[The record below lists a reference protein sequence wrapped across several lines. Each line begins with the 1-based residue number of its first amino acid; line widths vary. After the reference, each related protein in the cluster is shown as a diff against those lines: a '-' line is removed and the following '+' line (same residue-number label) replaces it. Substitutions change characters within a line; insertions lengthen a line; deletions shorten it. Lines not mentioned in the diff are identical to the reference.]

1 MERPSAERAA
11 FLSQVCGADAELRRE
26 VEEMLAACDTAGDF
40 LEARP
45 GRLAAEI
52 LGAESSAFSI
62 SPALEAGQTLDH
74 YQIISLLG
82 KGGMGEVYLAQDQRL
97 HRKVALKVLPADDTH
112 DRNRVRRFEQEARA
126 ALALNHPN
134 IAMIFDVGQTE
145 RGHFI
150 AMELV
155 EGQTLRAILRGGKH
169 SLAAATETAVQIAQA
184 LAAAHQAGVIHRDIK
199 PENLMRRP
207 DGYIKVLD
215 FGLAKLTEARNEAEK
230 RIPHSALHTPHSG
243 TARGTVMGTVSYM
256 SPEQA
261 RGQEV
266 DARTDLFSLG
276 VVLFELA
283 TGQLPF
289 NGETPSDVLAAILKS
304 EPPALEE
311 LLPSVP
317 AKMQCILALALRKN
331 REERYQTAGELLH
344 DLRELKRD
352 LEWDSEQRETSKLPG
367 PAVNDEGA
375 GNSGTGKITAAR
387 TQSSAEYVVNEIKRH
402 KLAVSLGAMALMLA
416 AALVYLFIMRNA
428 RTSGPGLTAI
438 KSLAVLPLANVS
450 GAPEQEYFSD
460 GLTEALI
467 TDLARIGA
475 LRVIS
480 RTSAMQYKGARKSLP
495 QVARELNV
503 EAVLEGSV
511 TRAGDRVRIT
521 AQLIHAPSETPLWAH
536 SYERDVRD
544 VLALQREVARD
555 IVANISLKLTPE
567 EQRHLA
573 DARPVNPAAY
583 EAYLQGRYHWNK
595 RTADG
600 LDMAIIY
607 FQDALRLAPDY
618 ALAYAGL
625 ADSYLLLT
633 PYRNVPAGQSYPKS
647 KEAAQQALKLD
658 PSLAAAHAALAVVK
672 HEYDWD
678 WPGAEQGFKRAIE
691 LNPNHATAHQ
701 WYAELL
707 TRLRRK
713 AEARA
718 EIERALALDPLSLI
732 VNSVSGWV
740 YLNSREPDLA
750 AEQLRKTLELD
761 ARFIPAHGYLGLAY
775 QQQGQ
780 YAQALA
786 EFRRAHELSGGSPR
800 YLANLGVA
808 QALSGQPRAARQT
821 LNELLRL
828 NAQQRVH
835 PFHLAS
841 LCTAL
846 GDREQAFVWLEQAY
860 RERGVWVLFL
870 HLDPLFDRL
879 RPDARFT
886 DLLMRVGLSSG

>member
-1 MERPSAERAA
+1 MEHSSAERAA
-11 FLSQVCGADAELRRE
+11 FLSRACGADAELRRE
-26 VEEMLAACDTAGDF
+26 VEQMLAACDTAGDF
-40 LEARP
+40 LEAGHARM
-45 GRLAAEI
+45 AAEI
-52 LGAESSAFSI
+52 LGPDSSAFSI
-62 SPALEAGQTLDH
+62 SPTLETGQTLDH

-82 KGGMGEVYLAQDQRL
+82 KGGMGEVYSALDQRL
-97 HRKVALKVLPADDTH
+97 HRKVALKVLLAGDGH

-134 IAMIFDVGQTE
+134 IAMIFDVGRTE

-155 EGQTLRAILRGGKH
+155 EGQTLRAVLREGKH
-169 SLAAATETAVQIAQA
+169 SLTAAIEITLQVAQA

-215 FGLAKLTEARNEAEK
+215 FGLAKLIEARNEAEK
-230 RIPHSALHTPHSG
+230 NAQSSALHAPHSG

-276 VVLFELA
+276 VVLFELT

-289 NGETPSDVLAAILKS
+289 SGETPSDVLAAILKS
-304 EPPALEE
+304 EPPALEK
-311 LLPSVP
+311 LLPSAP
-317 AKMQCILALALRKN
+317 AQLQRILALALRKN
-331 REERYQTAGELLH
+331 RDERYRTAGELLH

-352 LEWDSEQRETSKLPG
+352 LEWDSEHRASSKLSD
-367 PAVNDEGA
+367 PAA
-375 GNSGTGKITAAR
+375 AGTGDGNAGTGQINTIR
-387 TQSSAEYVVNEIKRH
+387 TQSGTEYVVDRIRRH
-402 KLAVSLGAMALMLA
+402 KLAVSLAGTALILA
-416 AALVYLFIMRNA
+416 ALIFFFIQRNV
-428 RTSGPGLTAI
+428 RTSEPGITSI
-438 KSLAVLPLANVS
+438 KSLVVLPLANVS

-467 TDLARIGA
+467 TDLASVGA

-480 RTSAMQYKGARKSLP
+480 RTSSMQYKGARKSLS
-495 QVARELNV
+495 QVTRELNV

-511 TRAGDRVRIT
+511 IRVGDRVRIT
-521 AQLIHAPSETPLWAH
+521 VQLIHAPSEAPLWAH

-544 VLALQREVARD
+544 VLALQREVVRD
-555 IVANISLKLTPE
+555 IVANIKSKLTPA
-567 EQRHLA
+567 EQLHLA
-573 DARPVNPAAY
+573 NARPVNPAAY

-595 RTADG
+595 RTAQG
-600 LDMAIIY
+600 LDMAIVY
-607 FQDALRLAPDY
+607 FQDSLRLAPDH
-618 ALAYAGL
+618 AAAYAGL

-633 PYRNVPAGQSYPKS
+633 PYRNVPAGQSYPKA
-647 KEAAQQALKLD
+647 KDAAQQALKLD

-678 WPGAEQGFKRAIE
+678 WSGAEQSFQRAIE

-707 TRLRRK
+707 MRLRRK
-713 AEARA
+713 TEARA

-732 VNSVSGWV
+732 VNSVNGWV
-740 YLNSREPDLA
+740 YLNSNELDSA

-761 ARFIPAHGYLGLAY
+761 ARFVPAHGYLGLVY
-775 QQQGQ
+775 QYQGQ

-786 EFRRAHELSGGSPR
+786 EFRLAHELSGGNPR
-800 YLANLGVA
+800 YLANLGVV
-808 QALSGQPRAARQT
+808 QALSGRPDAARQT
-821 LNELLRL
+821 LDELLRL
-828 NAQQRVH
+828 NARQRVH
-835 PFHLAS
+835 PFHLAG
-841 LCTAL
+841 LYTAL
-846 GDREQAFVWLEQAY
+846 EDREQAFARLEQAY
-860 RERGVWVLFL
+860 SERGVWMLFL
-870 HLDPLFDRL
+870 HLDPLFERL
-879 RPDARFT
+879 RPDARFAN
-886 DLLMRVGLSSG
+886 LLLRVGLSSG